1 MFNRIGNASEHQDT
15 LCLLDDCETKQR
27 APGFHAGIINTLI
40 KATAKTTADI
50 HSCKTSF
57 QKKMHYYV
65 LVQNSATIMLFAQCF
80 VALELLG
87 RSPTFKASGVCSKLL

>member
-1 MFNRIGNASEHQDT
+1 MFNRIGNASEHRDT

-57 QKKMHYYV
+57 
-65 LVQNSATIMLFAQCF
+65 
-80 VALELLG
+80 
-87 RSPTFKASGVCSKLL
+87 